1 MLPSFGGLDPSCDR
15 LCLLLCLC
23 EHSMLLRCPIF
34 CWLLSDDFVCA
45 VRCVACVSTVCCHL
59 LVARTHL
66 VIGCVC
72 AVIDV
77 SLV

>member
-1 MLPSFGGLDPSCDR
+1 
-15 LCLLLCLC
+15 
-23 EHSMLLRCPIF
+23 MLLRCPIF